1 MRRTKEDGQSF
12 YESQLDKAARN
23 CEEVLKDLKLRFN
36 EFYPFIS
43 ILPGYHALAKEIQ
56 KNHEHKKGEPDI
68 LIRDVDN
75 DIIAGVEVTG
85 SEKINFRDG
94 KKAWVAAHKMDYARS
109 CGYPVGFVLFYRNGK
124 FFVDRDRVEASAPYA
139 DARTIGGYLE
149 YYHIVPFHCVCK
161 YDVLKNW
168 LLDIIKRRMA

>member
-1 MRRTKEDGQSF
+1 MRRSRDNGKAF
-12 YESQLDKAARN
+12 YANQLGKAARN
-23 CEEVLKDLKLRFN
+23 CEDVLRDLKIRFGD
-36 EFYPFIS
+36 FYPFIS
-43 ILPGYHALAKEIQ
+43 ILPGYYALDSQVRKT
-56 KNHEHKKGEPDI
+56 KDHSKGEPDI

-85 SEKINFRDG
+85 SDKIDFRNQ
-94 KKAWVAAHKMDYARS
+94 KSAWIAAHKMDHARS
-109 CGYPVGFVLFYRNGK
+109 CGYPVSFVLFYKNGK

-149 YYHIVPFHCVCK
+149 YYHIVPFHCVLG
-161 YDVLKNW
+161 YEILNFW